1 MKFGGIQRTS
11 TIDFPGVLACVVFC
25 AGCDMNCFYC
35 HNRSLIPFVGKMP
48 AEDVCAFL
56 EKRAGRLDGVVVS
69 GGEPT
74 LQPDLLEFLQ
84 FCRDL
89 GYKIKLDTNG
99 QRPKTVERILENALA
114 DYVAVD
120 LKALRPAYLEVC
132 GTPPE
137 QVKAEDT
144 IRLLLKTGAAFEV
157 RTTLYP
163 GMALQELQALLR
175 SQPPVPRWRLG
186 DFQMPADA
194 DISDGRFQRP
204 LLTKRGLAPQWDALC
219 KLQPGLV

>member
-1 MKFGGIQRTS
+1 MNFGGIQRTS
-11 TIDFPGVLACVVFC
+11 TIDFPGVLACVIFC

-35 HNRSLIPFVGKMP
+35 HNRSLIPFVEKMP
-48 AEDVCAFL
+48 AREVHAFL
-56 EKRAGRLDGVVVS
+56 DKRAGKLDGVVVS

-84 FCRDL
+84 FCREL
-89 GYKIKLDTNG
+89 GYQIKLDTNG
-99 QRPKTVERILENALA
+99 QRPGTIGQALENALA

-120 LKALRPAYLEVC
+120 LKALRPAYLAVC
-132 GTPPE
+132 GIPPE
-137 QVKAEDT
+137 QVHAEET
-144 IRLLLKTGAAFEV
+144 IRLLLKAGAAFEV

-163 GMALQELQALLR
+163 GMTLEELQALLR
-175 SQPPVPRWRLG
+175 SQPPVPRWRLN

-194 DISDGRFQRP
+194 DTADARFRRP
-204 LLTKRGLAPQWDALC
+204 RLTRRGLAPQWAALR